1 MGCSSVENVNK
12 VINISIPRKYTIIQ
26 TIYIDKSF
34 PHENTSIFG
43 IDNLNKINKGE
54 EIPYQKNYNI
64 LIKDFKENQI
74 IWKRI
79 DEIFNNKKYILFPDK
94 ITSNSIIQGTIGNC
108 YFLTVI
114 TSLIKYPSL
123 LYQLFNNNL
132 SISQN
137 GHYEINLKIN
147 KKISTI
153 HLDDYFPYNTRKS
166 KPVFCKPYN
175 NEIWVMLLEK
185 AWAKIKGSYF
195 GMDIGSPIEV
205 LNAFLLSSDLK
216 KDILYKF
223 YSLKN
228 SDDKNEIWNIMMN
241 KIKNNNIF
249 MICLSKEN
257 LKDKKKLNNLYYSIV
272 EKHFYNI
279 IDVYT
284 NEGKNI
290 LKLRNPW
297 GFNLKNKNYKN
308 IENDIDFII
317 EENNNDLDNNTSMN
331 NGEFE
336 IDFNYF
342 CYLFEEIQVYEIKK
356 FSININCI
364 LKHDKIK
371 FNLVYLNIK
380 EKLKAPIKVKIILD
394 AKICHIDNKYLD
406 FKFLIIEKE
415 RMNIIYKKNHKIDL
429 KSSKF
434 EFDLISFSNN
444 SNIYYLFF
452 VYSFDLNN
460 LENINIKTIFQSDD
474 YFELIN
480 YHHYYDDKRLEEVL
494 KNEFLKYNIKINSL
508 EYKEKI
514 F

>member
-1 MGCSSVENVNK
+1 
-12 VINISIPRKYTIIQ
+12 
-26 TIYIDKSF
+26 
-34 PHENTSIFG
+34 
-43 IDNLNKINKGE
+43 
-54 EIPYQKNYNI
+54 
-64 LIKDFKENQI
+64 
-74 IWKRI
+74 
-79 DEIFNNKKYILFPDK
+79 
-94 ITSNSIIQGTIGNC
+94 
-108 YFLTVI
+108 
-114 TSLIKYPSL
+114 
-123 LYQLFNNNL
+123 
-132 SISQN
+132 
-137 GHYEINLKIN
+137 
-147 KKISTI
+147 
-153 HLDDYFPYNTRKS
+153 
-166 KPVFCKPYN
+166 
-175 NEIWVMLLEK
+175 
-185 AWAKIKGSYF
+185 
-195 GMDIGSPIEV
+195 MDIGSPIEV

-228 SDDKNEIWNIMMN
+228 SDDKIKIWNTMMN

-394 AKICHIDNKYLD
+394 AKICHIDNKFLD

-452 VYSFDLNN
+452 MYSFDLNN